1 MSDDVKFFKTKA
13 ELRKWFEKNH
23 EKLDEQWIG
32 FWKKGSGKSSVT
44 WHEVVDVVLCFG
56 WIDGIVKKIDADS
69 YRQRVTPR
77 RPRSNWSA
85 INIKRVGELIE
96 SGEMTPAGLAAF
108 EKREESRSAIY
119 TYEQPVAELSDE
131 FLAKFKKNKKAWEF
145 FETQPPGYHRL
156 AKYWVMTAKQEATR
170 LRRMETLIS
179 ESESGF
185 RLAQFR
191 R

>member
-1 MSDDVKFFKTKA
+1 MNDDVKFFKTKA

-32 FWKKGSGKSSVT
+32 FWKKGSGKPSVT
-44 WHEVVDVVLCFG
+44 WPEVVDVALCFG
-56 WIDGIVKKIDADS
+56 WIDGIVKTIDADS
-69 YRQRVTPR
+69 YRQRLTPR
-77 RPRSNWSA
+77 RPRSIWSA
-85 INIKRVGELIE
+85 INIKRVGDLIE
-96 SGEMTPAGLAAF
+96 SGEMTPAGMAAF

-119 TYEQPVAELSDE
+119 TYEKEPVELSDE
-131 FLAKFKKNKKAWEF
+131 FLAKFKKNKKAWAF
-145 FETQPPGYHRL
+145 FQIQPAGYQRL
-156 AKYWVMTAKQEATR
+156 AKFWVMTAKQNTTR

-179 ESESGF
+179 DSEAGL